1 MQDRY
6 LASLGRKASVH
17 VIFSFS
23 SPGLYA
29 SECMKLHFSN
39 FEFIRILCFF
49 FSANVAAMTLEEV
62 YI

>member
-39 FEFIRILCFF
+39 LNLSEFYVF
-49 FSANVAAMTLEEV
+49 FSANLAAMTLEEV